1 MEAVQT
7 LPFLVRSS
15 LDTNMDNAIPELES
29 IRRQLMTMDRRKK
42 AKMLVVDDEPD
53 NLDLLYRTFRRDFN
67 VLKAESGI
75 QALEVLATEGE
86 VAVIISDQ
94 RMPEMKGTEFL
105 SKTVPKFPDTVRIIL
120 TGFTDIEDLVDAINS
135 GQVYK
140 YITKPWDP
148 TELKAVVQRAAET
161 YEVLKQRTE
170 ELRRAQAQNA
180 LLSTIVYVAQ
190 AASSSEDCLNPL
202 ARAFGENF
210 DADGCIVQMVKG
222 DALDSAQGIYSADDP
237 VDNWLA
243 QDPMAKEAIA
253 SGQMQVSVNVPADTN
268 LAGVEHYPASGVQAH
283 LIIPI
288 MYRGNVLAVLSL
300 QWKQPCQLR
309 EDELKLIHLSAQQV
323 ALALTSTRTAQ

>member
-1 MEAVQT
+1 MNST
-7 LPFLVRSS
+7 
-15 LDTNMDNAIPELES
+15 IPEFES
-29 IRRQLMTMDRRKK
+29 IRRQLMSTDKRKK

-75 QALEVLATEGE
+75 QALEVLAAEGE

-105 SKTVPKFPDTVRIIL
+105 SKTVPQFPDTVRIIL

-148 TELKAVVQRAAET
+148 NELKAVVQRAAET

-170 ELRRAQAQNA
+170 ELRRAQAQTA
-180 LLSTIVYVAQ
+180 LLSTIVQVAQ
-190 AASSSEDCLNPL
+190 AASSIEECLEPI
-202 ARAFGENF
+202 AKAFGENF
-210 DADGCIVQMVKG
+210 DADGCILQMVEG
-222 DALDSAQGIYSADDP
+222 NTLSAAQGIYSAGNP
-237 VDNWLA
+237 VENWLA
-243 QDPMAKEAIA
+243 QDPLAKDAIA
-253 SGQMQVSVNVPADTN
+253 TRQVQVSVNVPKDTN
-268 LAGVEHYPASGVQAH
+268 LAGVEHYSASGVEAH

-288 MYRGNVLAVLSL
+288 LYRTKVLSVLSL

-309 EDELKLIHLSAQQV
+309 EDELKLIHLSAQQI
-323 ALALTSTRTAQ
+323 ALVLTSTRASP